1 MSDIYIITDTA
12 GRMNELGKDDL
23 LNYLLHTAD
32 DLFMQEIY
40 QDIHPYFFAWNS
52 KLIQLEEPPAVSSCV
67 GKSDTAVLADMM
79 GGLDKGSCVLLLSD
93 GNFDYSPVRR
103 AIAAS
108 KLNVIGILVG
118 ADASETSM
126 NALTTVGKA
135 QRAENITAAVAKLA
149 AFAGGEE

>member
-1 MSDIYIITDTA
+1 MNDIYIISDTA

-23 LNYLLHTAD
+23 LNYLLHTVD
-32 DLFMQEIY
+32 DLFMQRY
-40 QDIHPYFFAWNS
+40 KDIQPYFFAWDS
-52 KLIQLEEPPAVSSCV
+52 KLIQLEEPPVVSSCD
-67 GKSDTAVLADMM
+67 GKSDTGVLADML
-79 GGLDKGSCVLLLSD
+79 GGLDRGSCVLLLSD

-103 AIAAS
+103 AIASS
-108 KLNVIGILVG
+108 KLNVIGIVVG

-135 QRAENITAAVAKLA
+135 QRAENITAAVTKLA